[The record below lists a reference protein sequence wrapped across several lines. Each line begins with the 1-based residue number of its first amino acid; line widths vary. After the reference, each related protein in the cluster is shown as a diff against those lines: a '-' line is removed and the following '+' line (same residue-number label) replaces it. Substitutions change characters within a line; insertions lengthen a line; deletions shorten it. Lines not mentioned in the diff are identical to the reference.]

1 MKLMELNKTVL
12 AAVMILGSVSATNA
26 ADSGSG
32 TVTFS
37 GAIVDAPCSIRSD
50 TANQTVDLGQI
61 SNSALAANGQ
71 TGTSRPQPFTI
82 VLEHCDNT
90 TLRTVQTTF
99 TGPSSDYDA
108 ESLALRG
115 NASGASIVL
124 HDGNDKKVK
133 LGVPTDQQWLYSGI
147 NVLNFSAYLQGGG
160 TSAIIVPGQFQSVAN
175 FTLAYQ

>member
-71 TGTSRPQPFTI
+71 TGTPRPQPFTI

-99 TGPSSDYDA
+99 TGPYSDYDA

-147 NVLNFSAYLQGGG
+147 NVLNLSAYLQGGG